1 MIIIQDATIL
11 FVHWRNRSVK
21 VLCKSMQVFASL
33 CKSAKVRTSLFIL
46 QESKIIIQYP
56 KILFDISSIRVWK
69 CHASLCKSM
78 HVYASLCNSEQIS
91 FFLCKSS
98 DNHLRS
104 DFPFDIILQA
114 QCQSFSSHTL
124 FLFWE
129 LFRISQPFKTES
141 LLRLVLI
148 CL

>member
-21 VLCKSMQVFASL
+21 VLCKSIQVFASL

-91 FFLCKSS
+91 FFLWKSS

-104 DFPFDIILQA
+104 DFSLWYHLISSIPVSLEPYKTPF
-114 QCQSFSSHTL
+114 
-124 FLFWE
+124 
-129 LFRISQPFKTES
+129 FRFFQNLAAF
-141 LLRLVLI
+141 
-148 CL
+148 